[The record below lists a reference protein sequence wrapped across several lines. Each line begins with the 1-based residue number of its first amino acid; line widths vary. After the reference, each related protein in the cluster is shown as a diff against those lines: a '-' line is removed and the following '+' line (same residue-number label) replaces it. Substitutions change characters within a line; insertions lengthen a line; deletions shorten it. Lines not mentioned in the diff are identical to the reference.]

1 MFDKVVNGDRF
12 VNYSNGFQN
21 LKTGYK
27 KYKPLSVFLQPN
39 AGGDFTGV
47 HRYFRFTRK

>member
-1 MFDKVVNGDRF
+1 MFDKVVNGDTL

-27 KYKPLSVFLQPN
+27 KWCIIRMV
-39 AGGDFTGV
+39 V
-47 HRYFRFTRK
+47 

>member
-1 MFDKVVNGDRF
+1 MFDKVVNGDTL
-12 VNYSNGFQN
+12 VNYSNGSQN

-47 HRYFRFTRK
+47 HRYF